1 MSVISEISICHVPP
15 FNCLGDFRCGRQPS
29 AIVVNLVAQ
38 GPIPQELGEEKRLRR
53 QPFGCIGVADTS
65 LGIKH
70 PVEDNFILNLR
81 KTIQILSS
89 INSP

>member
-1 MSVISEISICHVPP
+1 
-15 FNCLGDFRCGRQPS
+15 
-29 AIVVNLVAQ
+29 
-38 GPIPQELGEEKRLRR
+38 
-53 QPFGCIGVADTS
+53 